1 MNSKRLLFLLSA
13 FIILH
18 IVIVLVLPPPT
29 RASDLTTQNILAA
42 INSERVA
49 RNLWPLNENN
59 LLDEAAQY
67 KTDDMQTRHYFAHVD
82 PDGHYIWDKI
92 VALGYTP
99 YEQLG
104 ENLAINFYD
113 TQSLDDAWM
122 QSPEHRANILNAGFK
137 DGGMGLT
144 MGDVSQGQYYSAI
157 ANTFGTL
164 VSEQNTKTT
173 APPTQTPAT
182 PTAPK
187 TTSPAPAKI
196 PAPSPAPAKPTATST
211 PQTPTPVIS
220 IRGTAT
226 TTEASSSPVTATT
239 STTSVA
245 NMQNIPPA
253 NSPTEIVN
261 TPSPLTSAEANR
273 YLTLAFGLILLIFLG
288 HDGWTYIKEKGL
300 HLDKKINN
308 IALLIL
314 AIVVVGLMYWL

>member
-42 INSERVA
+42 INNERVA
-49 RNLWPLNENN
+49 RNLSALNENN

-104 ENLAINFYD
+104 ENIAINFYD
-113 TQSLDDAWM
+113 TESLDDAWM
-122 QSPEHRANILNAGFK
+122 QSPEHRANILNAGFV

-144 MGDVSQGQYYSAI
+144 MGNVSQGQYYSAI
-157 ANTFGTL
+157 DNTFGTL
-164 VSEQNTKTT
+164 VSEQNAEVAGAAK
-173 APPTQTPAT
+173 
-182 PTAPK
+182 K
-187 TTSPAPAKI
+187 PAPAPAAPKI
-196 PAPSPAPAKPTATST
+196 SASTPAKSIATST
-211 PQTPTPVIS
+211 PIVT
-220 IRGTAT
+220 IRGAAT
-226 TTEASSSPVTATT
+226 TTTSLDTTKKTSPVNSAPET
-239 STTSVA
+239 V
-245 NMQNIPPA
+245 
-253 NSPTEIVN
+253 NSPT
-261 TPSPLTSAEANR
+261 PLTSAQANR
-273 YLTLAFGLILLIFLG
+273 YLSLAFGLLLLIFLG
-288 HDGWTYIKEKGL
+288 HDSWKYIKEKGL
-300 HLDKKINN
+300 HLDKKFNN

-314 AIVVVGLMYWL
+314 ALIVVGLMYWL